1 MDVLL
6 PVESPPPLSIP
17 LVNFKVSAGFPSPAA
32 DYVESRIDLNREL
45 IKNPAF
51 TFFFYAEGDSM
62 APVIADGALLIV
74 DRKIERTEGCVVV
87 ASINQE
93 YCVKYFFQ
101 YPDGSIEL
109 RPENPTYKSMYLSD
123 EFEGEFE
130 IFGCVIWFGQKP
142 PHASRRPN

>member
-1 MDVLL
+1 MNALL

-109 RPENPTYKSMYLSD
+109 RPQNPKYKSIY
-123 EFEGEFE
+123 
-130 IFGCVIWFGQKP
+130 
-142 PHASRRPN
+142 

>member
-1 MDVLL
+1 MNALL
-6 PVESPPPLSIP
+6 PVESPRPLKIP
-17 LVNFKVSAGFPSPAA
+17 LINFKVSAGFPSPAA
-32 DYVESRIDLNREL
+32 DYVESRIDLNQEL

-62 APVIADGALLIV
+62 APVIADGALLVV
-74 DRKIERTEGCVVV
+74 DRKVERTEGCVVV

-109 RPENPTYKSMYLSD
+109 RPENLKYKSIFLSD

-142 PHASRRPN
+142 PNASRRPN

>member
-1 MDVLL
+1 MQYLL
-6 PVESPPPLSIP
+6 PVESPLILEIP
-17 LVNFKVSAGFPSPAA
+17 LINFKVSAGFPSPAA
-32 DYVESRIDLNREL
+32 DYVETRIDLNREL

-62 APVIADGALLIV
+62 APVIEDGALLVV
-74 DRKIERTEGCVVV
+74 DRKVEMAEGCVVV

-93 YCVKYFFQ
+93 YCVKYFFK

-109 RPENPTYKSMYLSD
+109 RPENPKYSSIFLSD

-130 IFGCVIWFGQKP
+130 IFGCVTWFGQKP
-142 PHASRRPN
+142 PNASRRPD

>member
-1 MDVLL
+1 MNYLL
-6 PVESPPPLSIP
+6 PAESPPPLEIP
-17 LVNFKVSAGFPSPAA
+17 LINFRVSAGFPSPAA
-32 DYVESRIDLNREL
+32 DYVETRIDLNKEL

-62 APVIADGALLIV
+62 APVIADGSLLIV
-74 DRKIERTEGCVVV
+74 DRKVALTEGCVVV

-93 YCVKYFFQ
+93 YCVKYFFK

-109 RPENPTYKSMYLSD
+109 RSKNPSYKSIFLSD

-130 IFGCVIWFGQKP
+130 IFGCVTWFGQKP
-142 PHASRRPN
+142 PNASRRFD

>member
-6 PVESPPPLSIP
+6 PVESPPPLRIP

-109 RPENPTYKSMYLSD
+109 RPENPKYKSIYLSD

>member
-17 LVNFKVSAGFPSPAA
+17 LVNFTVSAGFPSPAA

-109 RPENPTYKSMYLSD
+109 RPENPKYNSIYLSD

>member
-1 MDVLL
+1 MDILL

-109 RPENPTYKSMYLSD
+109 RPENPKYKSIYLSD